1 MADSPDLQPLS
12 DNPARPSGWP
22 WSRIAVGPD
31 LTRAS
36 RAEPSLPRISLVT
49 PSFNQGRYLE
59 EAIRSV
65 LLQDYP
71 NLEYFVLDGGSTD
84 DSSALID
91 HYRPWLDHA
100 RSAPDGGQSQA
111 INEGLSRASGDILGW
126 LNSDDL
132 YQPGALAE
140 VGRRLAGKSMAL
152 LVGTS
157 FLTDGP
163 DRQSGTVDARF
174 PSFAEMLYEARSF
187 PQPSVFWTRDLWQAA
202 GPVDE
207 SLYFAMDYELWLRM
221 LPLAKEI
228 VRVDEG
234 LSIARTHS
242 EQKGQRAARDG
253 DDERLV
259 RQRVCSALGTAQR
272 LGEPSWRWLAK
283 VWARRAAAAL
293 KLRQPGMLRGAL
305 FHRAALR
312 AVREKGYCSRR

>member
-1 MADSPDLQPLS
+1 MAHSFELQPFS
-12 DNPARPSGWP
+12 NDPARPSGWP
-22 WSRIAVGPD
+22 WN
-31 LTRAS
+31 RA
-36 RAEPSLPRISLVT
+36 AALDPSATELPLPKISIVT

-65 LLQDYP
+65 LLQGYP
-71 NLEYFVLDGGSTD
+71 NLEYFILDGGSND
-84 DSSALID
+84 QSPAIID
-91 HYRPWLDHA
+91 HYRPRVDHA

-111 INEGLSRASGDILGW
+111 INEGLKRASGDILGW

-132 YQPGALAE
+132 YQPGALAV
-140 VGRRLAGKSMAL
+140 VGRRLAGKRMAM
-152 LVGTS
+152 LVGSS

-163 DRQSGTVDARF
+163 DRESGTVDERC

-202 GPVDE
+202 GPLDE

-221 LPLAKEI
+221 VPLAEEV
-228 VRVDEG
+228 VRVGEG
-234 LSIARTHS
+234 LSIARTHP
-242 EQKGQRAARDG
+242 EQKGQRAAQDG
-253 DDERLV
+253 DEERLV
-259 RQRVCSALGTAQR
+259 RQRVCAALDAARR

-283 VWARRAAAAL
+283 VWARRAGAAW